1 MSNEALLNLI
11 HRASVI
17 LPTNPEQA
25 LEDLLGYKTT
35 YAESPLYLQ
44 TLGEAY
50 LETSDV
56 ESAYSV
62 LTKACQ
68 LDPIAQEGIEKFFH
82 LGQIIGGENG
92 IQLLEVGIA
101 KLIQQAQ
108 IIQSISNGEIS
119 VDDESLDSSIKILL
133 QAYGTEEKIG
143 EYITTKLTQGIAAVV
158 EIWMTDLCMLPQ
170 AEAECEKWT
179 STLSELCPEN
189 PETHSIIA
197 SVRISQQKPQDAM
210 KEIQIS
216 WELFQKRKQSLED
229 IANTTENIDPDDIE
243 MMYIEMYQPLV
254 TLAKY
259 AIECGMFEIAAEIAS
274 SARDINED
282 GVEALYVEG
291 FANYLE
297 GLRIQNGIEANSAAE
312 MGKEFEKYQ
321 INKDISKED
330 PSYEFVNNC
339 RLALSAAVKAL
350 YNADLAAQIDEEL
363 QHTLKELLDKVGGF
377 IAKEQD
383 TSGVDESN
391 WEDEIQEDGE

>member
-1 MSNEALLNLI
+1 MSDDNLLNLI

-35 YAESPLYLQ
+35 YAENPLYLQ

-56 ESAYSV
+56 ESAYTV
-62 LTKACQ
+62 LSKACE

-92 IQLLEVGIA
+92 IQLLEVGVA

-108 IIQSISNGEIS
+108 ILQSISQGEIAVDNNLDPS
-119 VDDESLDSSIKILL
+119 VRILL
-133 QAYGTEEKIG
+133 QAYETEEKIS
-143 EYITTKLTQGIAAVV
+143 EYITTKLTQGIAAIV

-179 STLSELCPEN
+179 NTLSELCAEN

-197 SVRISQQKPQDAM
+197 SVRISQQKPEEAI
-210 KEIQIS
+210 KEIEKA
-216 WELFQKRKQSLED
+216 WELFQGKKHALED

-259 AIECGMFEIAAEIAS
+259 SIECGMFDLAADIAS

-297 GLRIQNGIEANSAAE
+297 ALKIQNNVSSNDAAE
-312 MGKEFEKYQ
+312 MGRQFENYKLK
-321 INKDISKED
+321 KDISKGE
-330 PSYEFVNNC
+330 PSFDYIYNS
-339 RLALSAAVKAL
+339 RLALSSAVKSL
-350 YNADLAAQIDEEL
+350 YDTELAAQIDEEL
-363 QHTLKELLDKVGGF
+363 QKTIKDLLENVGGF
-377 IAKEQD
+377 VSKEKD
-383 TSGVDESN
+383 TSGIDENN
-391 WEDEIQEDGE
+391 WENEIPQD

>member
-1 MSNEALLNLI
+1 MSDDNLLNLI

-35 YAESPLYLQ
+35 YAENPLYLQ

-56 ESAYSV
+56 ESAYTV
-62 LTKACQ
+62 LSKACE

-92 IQLLEVGIA
+92 IQLLEVGVA

-108 IIQSISNGEIS
+108 ILQSISQGEIAVDNNLDPS
-119 VDDESLDSSIKILL
+119 VRILL
-133 QAYGTEEKIG
+133 QAYETEEKIS
-143 EYITTKLTQGIAAVV
+143 EYITAKLTQGIAAIV

-179 STLSELCPEN
+179 NTLSELCAEN

-197 SVRISQQKPQDAM
+197 SVRISQQKPEEAI
-210 KEIQIS
+210 KEIEKA
-216 WELFQKRKQSLED
+216 WELFQGKKHALED

-259 AIECGMFEIAAEIAS
+259 SIECGMFDLAADIAS

-297 GLRIQNGIEANSAAE
+297 ALKIQNNVSSNDAAE
-312 MGKEFEKYQ
+312 MGRQFENYKLK
-321 INKDISKED
+321 KDISKGE
-330 PSYEFVNNC
+330 PSFDYIYNS
-339 RLALSAAVKAL
+339 RLALSSAVKSL
-350 YNADLAAQIDEEL
+350 YDTELAAQIDEEL
-363 QHTLKELLDKVGGF
+363 QKTIKDLLENVGGF
-377 IAKEQD
+377 VSKEKD
-383 TSGVDESN
+383 TSGIDENN
-391 WEDEIQEDGE
+391 WENEIPQD